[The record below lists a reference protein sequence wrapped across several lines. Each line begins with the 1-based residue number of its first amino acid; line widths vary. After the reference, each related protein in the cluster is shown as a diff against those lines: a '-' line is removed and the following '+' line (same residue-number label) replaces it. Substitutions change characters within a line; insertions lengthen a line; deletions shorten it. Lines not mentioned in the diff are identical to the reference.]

1 MGCGCGQGGQVTL
14 EFSVTTRDGQVFTTD
29 PVTGLSLTNSD
40 AKLLASKTG
49 GVVRAVRKQV

>member
-1 MGCGCGQGGQVTL
+1 M
-14 EFSVTTRDGQVFTTD
+14 TTRDGQVFTTD
-29 PVTGLSLTNSD
+29 PVTGAPLTNSE